1 MSWAGGAGR
10 GAGVP
15 GSTCWSSM
23 SCGMAPT
30 IWMAIFTTSL
40 GGGMAPA
47 AAPHRRQFRVV
58 PPPPPPLT
66 AGPAAAPRPGAT
78 TPAPGRPG
86 PLT

>member
-1 MSWAGGAGR
+1 M
-10 GAGVP
+10 P

-47 AAPHRRQFRVV
+47 VAPHRRQFRVV
-58 PPPPPPLT
+58 
-66 AGPAAAPRPGAT
+66 AAAAASPHEG
-78 TPAPGRPG
+78 PGRRTEALCHHPSPG
-86 PLT
+86 QARPPHLS

>member
-1 MSWAGGAGR
+1 MSWGGGPGR
-10 GAGVP
+10 GAGAA
-15 GSTCWSSM
+15 GSTCSSSM

-40 GGGMAPA
+40 GGGMAPRIA
-47 AAPHRRQFRVV
+47 ASSGLF

-66 AGPAAAPRPGAT
+66 KGPARPGRRSEAWSRH
-78 TPAPGRPG
+78 PSPGRPG